1 VKLEQELFAKVGA
14 LMMPDATPWGARE
27 ILHFTHINNLTE
39 IVRQGEV
46 YCDAVARNGAVQV
59 EAGDPAIKERRR
71 RRIVNAGPGGFV
83 GDYVPFYFAPRSPM
97 MYRIA
102 CDCRDSVPDR
112 YQGGDR
118 ELVYLLSTVENV
130 LDHDLDWVASDGNA
144 ATGTTSFFD
153 DPHEAEASIDWP
165 LMRATM
171 WNDTADDLD
180 RQRRRMA
187 EFLVHQRV
195 PLTLFD
201 QVAIYSDAYV
211 EAVRAALTGS
221 HLAGRILVRP
231 AWYYGYQR
239 RG

>member
-1 VKLEQELFAKVGA
+1 
-14 LMMPDATPWGARE
+14 MRMPDATPWGERK
-27 ILHFTHINNLTE
+27 ILHFTHRDNLSE
-39 IVRQGEV
+39 IVRQGGV
-46 YCDAVARNGAVQV
+46 YCDTVARAGALQV

-83 GDYVPFYFAPRSPM
+83 GDYAPFYFAPRSPM

-102 CDCRDSVPDR
+102 CDCRDSIPDR

-118 ELVYLLSTVENV
+118 ELVYLQSTVGNV
-130 LDHDLDWVASDGNA
+130 LEHNLGWVASDGNA
-144 ATGTTSFFD
+144 ATGTTSFYD
-153 DPHEAEASIDWP
+153 KPHEAEASIDWP

-187 EFLVHQRV
+187 EFLVHHRA
-195 PLTLFD
+195 PLTVFD
-201 QVAIYSDAYV
+201 RVAVYSDAYV
-211 EAVRAALTGS
+211 KPVRAALAGS
-221 HLAGRILVRP
+221 HLTSRILVRP